1 MSVMA
6 ERVAQA
12 CTIWLPPLA
21 HFAAAG
27 AVRSSLLRADVLP
40 AGATGFVGGL
50 EGWFPDVP
58 APLPAAALIRQ
69 GVAGDAGDAL
79 WLAADPA
86 WARADINGI
95 RLMACG
101 HMQLDLA
108 QAHAFADALQPVFA
122 EVGMQLEVATPDHW
136 QLRLPDAAAPPTLSA
151 PEQAMGEDIAE
162 HLPQGAAGKPWRLLL
177 NDIQVTLQQ
186 QPLNAARRARGM
198 PPVNTLWLW
207 GAGRLPA
214 TLHSSLRGVVSD
226 DLLLRA
232 LANRAG
238 VATQPRTAAQVA
250 AAGAGWLLDLQDL
263 PAAEV
268 ETQWWPQLA
277 PILARQSVLLHFASG
292 ERWLRRPWHRWRL
305 WRRAPR

>member
-1 MSVMA
+1 MTA
-6 ERVAQA
+6 ERSTQA
-12 CTIWLPPLA
+12 CAVWLPALG
-21 HFAAAG
+21 HFAASG
-27 AVRSSLLRADVLP
+27 AVRGSLLRSDALP
-40 AGATGFVGGL
+40 AGASGYVAGL
-50 EGWFPDVP
+50 SAWFPDV
-58 APLPAAALIRQ
+58 AEPLPAGALIRQ
-69 GVAGDAGDAL
+69 SVAGDAGTAL

-101 HMQLDLA
+101 HMQLDMTQA
-108 QAHAFADALQPVFA
+108 QTFADALQPVFA
-122 EVGMQLEVATPDHW
+122 ESGMRLEVATPDHW
-136 QLRLPDAAAPPTLSA
+136 QLHLPEGVALPALSA
-151 PEQAMGEDIAE
+151 PEQAMGEDIGE

-277 PILARQSVLLHFASG
+277 PMLARQSVLLHFASG

-305 WRRAPR
+305 WRRAAR

>member
-1 MSVMA
+1 MA
-6 ERVAQA
+6 QPLAQA

-21 HFAAAG
+21 HFAAGA
-27 AVRSSLLRADVLP
+27 AVRSSLPRADALP
-40 AGATGFVGGL
+40 AGAKGFVAGL
-50 EGWFPDVP
+50 QAWFPDVP

-69 GVAGDAGDAL
+69 GVAGDAGSAL

-101 HMQLDLA
+101 HMQLDMA
-108 QAHAFADALQPVFA
+108 QAHAFAEALQPVFA
-122 EVGMQLEVATPDHW
+122 ELGMQLEVATPDHW

-177 NDIQVTLQQ
+177 NDIQVALHQH
-186 QPLNAARRARGM
+186 PLNAARRARGM

-214 TLHSSLRGVVSD
+214 ALHSPLRSVVSD

-232 LANRAG
+232 LAGHAG
-238 VATQPRTAAQVA
+238 IATQARTPASVATL
-250 AAGAGWLLDLQDL
+250 AAGGLLDLQDL

-268 ETQWWPQLA
+268 ESQWWPQLA
-277 PILARQSVLLHFASG
+277 PILARQGVLLHFASG

-305 WRRAPR
+305 WRRDAR

>member
-1 MSVMA
+1 MA
-6 ERVAQA
+6 KREARA

-21 HFAAAG
+21 HFAAGG
-27 AVRSSLLRADVLP
+27 AVRSGLPRADALP
-40 AGATGFVGGL
+40 AGAKGFVAGL
-50 EGWFPDVP
+50 QAWFPDVP

-69 GVAGDAGDAL
+69 GVAGDAGNAL

-101 HMQLDLA
+101 HMQLDMA
-108 QAHAFADALQPVFA
+108 QAHAFAEALQPVFA
-122 EVGMQLEVATPDHW
+122 ELNMQLEVATPDHW
-136 QLRLPDAAAPPTLSA
+136 QLQLPDAAAPPTLSA

-177 NDIQVTLQQ
+177 NDIQVALHQH
-186 QPLNAARRARGM
+186 PLNAARQARGM

-214 TLHSSLRGVVSD
+214 TLHSTLRGVVSD

-232 LANRAG
+232 LAGHAG
-238 VATQPRTAAQVA
+238 IATQARTPASVATL
-250 AAGAGWLLDLQDL
+250 AAGGLLDLQDL

-277 PILARQSVLLHFASG
+277 PILARQGVLLHFASG
-292 ERWLRRPWHRWRL
+292 ERWLHRPWHRWRL
-305 WRRAPR
+305 WRRGAR